1 MGTISLTGRYNKV
14 CPISLPRFLIGSIE
28 KVIENNS
35 ICFFV
40 DIYSYL
46 DYLKITFPDFVTV
59 TDIGTSTEGRP
70 IKAVRLHQNGGRTNK
85 KSILIDAGKDITRV
99 DQCFASDGF

>member
-1 MGTISLTGRYNKV
+1 MGLNISF
-14 CPISLPRFLIGSIE
+14 SL
-28 KVIENNS
+28 K
-35 ICFFV
+35 

-46 DYLKITFPDFVTV
+46 DFLKITFPDFVTV

-85 KSILIDAGKDITRV
+85 KSILIDAGKHNML
-99 DQCFASDGF
+99 